1 MLVSHRK
8 DGLIEKIKEML
19 GHSFVLDLMETTAAN
34 TMGFFEDL
42 IEEHRQQPDG
52 SRLSEIVPSV
62 RGFFTPLP
70 LKEAFI
76 EFDRKYGVT
85 KRKFVYPTFNEIRQ
99 ILNLAQIKASAT
111 PALRL
116 MTFDGDETLYRDGM
130 ALTDPEMAALLT
142 DVLKSG
148 ITVAIVTA
156 AGYGYDNTKYE
167 ARIVG
172 LLEYFKQAGLP
183 EEVLNR
189 FHVLG
194 GECNYLFRCG
204 TNPETDFPMLNAI
217 HATEWYPTVASWEE
231 RKIQRL
237 LDVAEECM
245 NHAITELRMRARII
259 RKPRSVGVVSENLLS
274 GALKASAAPLRRE
287 SLDETVLR
295 VQMALKQVSAEI
307 NIPYCAF
314 NGGQD
319 VWVDCGNKRVG
330 VDGLQDYFGLQPD
343 QCLHVGDQFLNTGN
357 DFSAR
362 DSCPCTWIAEPAETK
377 YIIRYI
383 LRQLKVYPDRSL
395 SEVDIPDATTA

>member
-1 MLVSHRK
+1 
-8 DGLIEKIKEML
+8 
-19 GHSFVLDLMETTAAN
+19 
-34 TMGFFEDL
+34 
-42 IEEHRQQPDG
+42 
-52 SRLSEIVPSV
+52 
-62 RGFFTPLP
+62 
-70 LKEAFI
+70 
-76 EFDRKYGVT
+76 
-85 KRKFVYPTFNEIRQ
+85 
-99 ILNLAQIKASAT
+99 
-111 PALRL
+111 

-130 ALTDPEMAALLT
+130 TLTDPEMAALLT
-142 DVLKSG
+142 DLIKND

-167 ARIVG
+167 ARLVG
-172 LLEYFKQAGLP
+172 LLEYFQQAELP

-204 TNPETDFPMLNAI
+204 KNPETGAPVLNAI
-217 HATEWYPTVASWEE
+217 HATEWFPTVASWEE
-231 RKIQRL
+231 QKIQRL
-237 LDVAEECM
+237 LDVAEECFRY
-245 NHAITELRMRARII
+245 TVSELRMRARVI
-259 RKPRSVGVVSENLLS
+259 RKPRSVGVISENLLT
-274 GALKASAAPLRRE
+274 GKRKGTPLRRE

-295 VQMALKQVSAEI
+295 VQMALKQVAAEI

-330 VDGLQDYFGLQPD
+330 VDGLQAYLGLQPE
-343 QCLHVGDQFLNTGN
+343 QCLHIGDQFLNTGN

-383 LRQLKVYPDRSL
+383 LRQLKVYPARSD
-395 SEVDIPDATTA
+395 SETDLQEATAA